1 MMLSMMLA
9 GLQSCKVHTVNS
21 RKPASVSPEW
31 TYDVAP
37 SVGNR
42 VESTDAQT
50 RELMAEARKWLGT
63 KYRYG
68 GHSRSGTDCSGMIME
83 LFRKVYGLKLPR
95 SSAQQQAYSV
105 RIRRDEL
112 RAGDL
117 LFFDTTKGRRGVS
130 HVGLYMGGGEMI
142 HASGS
147 RGVIVS
153 RIDER
158 YYKDRYHSSGRVL
171 AFASGGKQRN
181 ESRVREV
188 PGSKRKQE
196 PVPNPNPVIMPPAGY
211 VDPAMPVPA
220 IEPPDTMPTLDDVL
234 NSKID
239 SIYSSMM
246 D

>member
-1 MMLSMMLA
+1 MALAMMLA
-9 GLQSCKVHTVNS
+9 GLQSCKVHTVNN
-21 RKPASVSPEW
+21 RKPAPTSPEW
-31 TYDVAP
+31 TYEVSP
-37 SVGNR
+37 SKGHGAK
-42 VESTDAQT
+42 STDAQT

-83 LFRKVYGLKLPR
+83 LFQKVYGLKLPR
-95 SSAQQQAYSV
+95 SSAQQQEYST
-105 RIRRDEL
+105 RIKRDEL
-112 RAGDL
+112 QAGDL

-171 AFASGGKQRN
+171 AFTSGGKHH
-181 ESRVREV
+181 EEPRVREV
-188 PGSKRKQE
+188 PEAKGEKTQ
-196 PVPNPNPVIMPPAGY
+196 VPKPVIMPPAGY
-211 VDPAMPVPA
+211 VEPDMPVPA
-220 IEPPDTMPTLDDVL
+220 IEPPDSIPTLDDVL